1 MKPLIKFVPLTLERM
16 WQNKLGDIIRKDYS
30 KKVKYTRVKIDKLD
44 AEFVTPKEI
53 KKDIIVLY
61 LHGGGF
67 CAGDIE
73 YARGFASALAVHLK
87 CKTMCV
93 EYRLAPAN
101 KYPIALEDTLKAY
114 KYLLKNGYSE
124 DKIFLI
130 GESAGGGL
138 CYSLCLKLKKLR
150 RPLPR
155 AVITISPWVDLTL
168 SSKTYKTNKDNDPSL
183 SYEKLQKYAEM
194 YADDNLKDPLVSP
207 AFARSFK
214 NMPKNLTIVSGNEV
228 LLGDSNIVHSKYIR
242 AGIDST
248 LIITPDMWHAYVV
261 NDVPEA
267 KKDLV
272 EIDKF
277 IKEVLCE

>member
-1 MKPLIKFVPLTLERM
+1 
-16 WQNKLGDIIRKDYS
+16 
-30 KKVKYTRVKIDKLD
+30 
-44 AEFVTPKEI
+44 
-53 KKDIIVLY
+53 
-61 LHGGGF
+61 
-67 CAGDIE
+67 
-73 YARGFASALAVHLK
+73 
-87 CKTMCV
+87 
-93 EYRLAPAN
+93 
-101 KYPIALEDTLKAY
+101 
-114 KYLLKNGYSE
+114 
-124 DKIFLI
+124 
-130 GESAGGGL
+130 
-138 CYSLCLKLKKLR
+138 
-150 RPLPR
+150 
-155 AVITISPWVDLTL
+155 
-168 SSKTYKTNKDNDPSL
+168 
-183 SYEKLQKYAEM
+183 M